1 MKNIENLRKQ
11 YNNIEI
17 PTELDNIINTAIDKK
32 PNIFSAY
39 FR

>member
-32 PNIFSAY
+32 PNIF
-39 FR
+39 FCLL